1 MTARKADPHAKPG
14 RRPRAP
20 KEEATFDTE
29 LQRYVMPGECSVTE
43 QRKQMNEHCAF
54 CGGND
59 WTEIDSKKV
68 HCLKCG
74 ANRFL
79 SQALPKKPKKA
90 KTEGKSTSA
99 VSHIDTDSDSNGEQ

>member
-1 MTARKADPHAKPG
+1 MDLAHFVA
-14 RRPRAP
+14 
-20 KEEATFDTE
+20 ATI
-29 LQRYVMPGECSVTE
+29 
-43 QRKQMNEHCAF
+43 
-54 CGGND
+54 

-90 KTEGKSTSA
+90 KTEEKPTS
-99 VSHIDTDSDSNGEQ
+99 VISDSDIDSDSNGDQ

>member
-1 MTARKADPHAKPG
+1 
-14 RRPRAP
+14 
-20 KEEATFDTE
+20 
-29 LQRYVMPGECSVTE
+29 
-43 QRKQMNEHCAF
+43 MNEHCAF

-90 KTEGKSTSA
+90 KTEEKPTSA
-99 VSHIDTDSDSNGEQ
+99 VSPSSGDEISEDEPTPHE

>member
-1 MTARKADPHAKPG
+1 
-14 RRPRAP
+14 
-20 KEEATFDTE
+20 
-29 LQRYVMPGECSVTE
+29 
-43 QRKQMNEHCAF
+43 MNEHCAF

-79 SQALPKKPKKA
+79 SQTLPKKPKKS
-90 KTEGKSTSA
+90 KTEEGPTSV
-99 VSHIDTDSDSNGEQ
+99 VSPSSDDEISEDEATP

>member
-1 MTARKADPHAKPG
+1 MKHIVIAKEVVVETI
-14 RRPRAP
+14 RSR
-20 KEEATFDTE
+20 
-29 LQRYVMPGECSVTE
+29 M
-43 QRKQMNEHCAF
+43 KQMNEPCAF

-79 SQALPKKPKKA
+79 SQALPKKSKKA
-90 KTEGKSTSA
+90 KTEEKPTSI
-99 VSHIDTDSDSNGEQ
+99 VSHSDTDNDPNGDQ

>member
-1 MTARKADPHAKPG
+1 
-14 RRPRAP
+14 
-20 KEEATFDTE
+20 
-29 LQRYVMPGECSVTE
+29 
-43 QRKQMNEHCAF
+43 MNGPCAF

-90 KTEGKSTSA
+90 KTEEKPTSVVSPSTGDEISE
-99 VSHIDTDSDSNGEQ
+99 DEPTPQKYREG